1 MIKPVILVAND
12 DSAENSGA
20 QSTGFI
26 YNAVIK
32 EAVETPEEMYAEEEP
47 QETPTPSLVSASV
60 IPVAYG
66 NSVNVGL
73 GAQVRQG
80 ARGSAAS
87 GGHGRGRLGRRAGG
101 GGDGAGG
108 RRACA
113 ASAQGRRRG
122 AGGGK
127 RHGAQEKAAKKG
139 ASGGKRRPQ
148 GQGQ

>member
-1 MIKPVILVAND
+1 M
-12 DSAENSGA
+12 
-20 QSTGFI
+20 
-26 YNAVIK
+26 VIK

-47 QETPTPSLVSASV
+47 PETPTPSLVSASV

-80 ARGSAAS
+80 ARGS
-87 GGHGRGRLGRRAGG
+87 GGHGGGRLGRRAGG
-101 GGDGAGG
+101 GGYGEGG

-113 ASAQGRRRG
+113 ASVQGRRRA

-127 RHGAQEKAAKKG
+127 RRGAQEKAAKKG